1 MYYTFAVDIYEALEI
16 GLLVSGEYQIID
28 SFYDYYGRQILILR
42 KKRKCFH
49 WGWFSIAK
57 KLLYKCNKLNQK

>member
-42 KKRKCFH
+42 KKWKM
-49 WGWFSIAK
+49 FSLRLKTLTKNTII
-57 KLLYKCNKLNQK
+57 